1 MLTQT
6 LYSYKDHDKR
16 IFVKTTYSVNLRM
29 KDRPADMDG
38 SCKYIEKNQSRTA
51 DNRLSSS
58 VELSEG
64 LTNPCRLKPIF

>member
-6 LYSYKDHDKR
+6 LYSYQDHDNR
-16 IFVKTTYSVNLRM
+16 IFVKTTYSVKLRM

-38 SCKYIEKNQSRTA
+38 RCKYFEKNQSRTA

-58 VELSEG
+58 VE
-64 LTNPCRLKPIF
+64 